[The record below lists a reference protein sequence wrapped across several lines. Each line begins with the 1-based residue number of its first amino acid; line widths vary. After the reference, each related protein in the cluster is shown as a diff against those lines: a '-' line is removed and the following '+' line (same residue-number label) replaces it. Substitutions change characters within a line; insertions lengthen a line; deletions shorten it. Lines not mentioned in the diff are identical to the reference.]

1 VFFISGAYDYNTPW
15 ELVERYTNVLIA
27 PQKEFIKFE
36 KSGHSPVFEEP
47 EKFNKEVIR
56 IYNLVK
62 DK

>member
-1 VFFISGAYDYNTPW
+1 
-15 ELVERYTNVLIA
+15 VERYTNVLIA